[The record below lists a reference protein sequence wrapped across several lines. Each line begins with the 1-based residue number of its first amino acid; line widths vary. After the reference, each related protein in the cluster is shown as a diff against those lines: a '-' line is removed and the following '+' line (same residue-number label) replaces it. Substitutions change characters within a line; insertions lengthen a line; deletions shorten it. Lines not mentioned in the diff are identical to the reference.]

1 MCIIGTSKT
10 MDKQEI
16 QKKQLVNYFKR
27 QLTQALDEIHVSPR
41 SSWKRVEKQVVDK
54 CMDYL
59 HEKVENGSLSEALFS
74 SDYDKD
80 KETLNIQINATF
92 SKPLEYVTV
101 PIPVPEGVDV
111 EEFEKSLAENLEDLY
126 EKETE

>member
-1 MCIIGTSKT
+1 M
-10 MDKQEI
+10 QEI
-16 QKKQLVNYFKR
+16 EQIQNQRLYNNFKR

-54 CMDYL
+54 CIDYL
-59 HEKVENGSLSEALFS
+59 HEKDENGNLSEASFS
-74 SDYDKD
+74 SDYDKG

-101 PIPVPEGVDV
+101 PMPVPEGVDV

-126 EKETE
+126 KEETE

>member
-1 MCIIGTSKT
+1 M
-10 MDKQEI
+10 QEI
-16 QKKQLVNYFKR
+16 EQIQNQRLANYFKR

-41 SSWKRVEKQVVDK
+41 YYWKRVEKQVVDK

-59 HEKVENGSLSEALFS
+59 HEKVENGSLSKASFS

-80 KETLNIQINATF
+80 KEALNIQINATF

-101 PIPVPEGVDV
+101 PIPVPEGVNA
-111 EEFEKSLAENLEDLY
+111 EEFEKSIAESLEELC
-126 EKETE
+126 KENAE

>member
-1 MCIIGTSKT
+1 M
-10 MDKQEI
+10 QEI
-16 QKKQLVNYFKR
+16 EQIQKQRLVNYFKR

-41 SSWKRVEKQVVDK
+41 YYWKRVEKQVVDK

-59 HEKVENGSLSEALFS
+59 HEKVENGSLSKASFS

-80 KETLNIQINATF
+80 KEALNIQINATF

-101 PIPVPEGVDV
+101 PIPVPEGVNV
-111 EEFEKSLAENLEDLY
+111 EEFEKSLAESLEDLY
-126 EKETE
+126 EEETE